1 VIEIQS
7 ISLQAGQAALTGESV
22 SVLKTVNEL
31 GDSAKMIQDQKNMLF
46 SSTVC
51 FSGEAIA
58 VVCYT
63 GMKTAIGSIHDEV
76 KKAKEEEEDTPLK
89 KKLD

>member
-1 VIEIQS
+1 
-7 ISLQAGQAALTGESV
+7 
-22 SVLKTVNEL
+22 
-31 GDSAKMIQDQKNMLF
+31 MIQDQKNMLF

-51 FSGEAIA
+51 VSGEAIA

-76 KKAKEEEEDTPLK
+76 QKAKEEEEDTPLK
-89 KKLD
+89 KKLDQFSN